1 MVLVRV
7 RFRVQKDETCDGLS
21 LINYQQSLINLKYVE
36 KMETQQQ
43 TWQNMNGKIFQHS
56 ITQLVEEAI
65 IREQANGHR
74 LKVCVGSDSHVYGD
88 AINYATAVVFI
99 REGKGAF
106 TFIRKER
113 EIQSISIKE
122 RMLNEVNKS
131 VEIAYAICSVLDTYG
146 VEMEVHADINTDPDF
161 KSNVALKDAMGYIL
175 GMGYVFKAKPFAF
188 ASSNCADM
196 MV

>member
-1 MVLVRV
+1 
-7 RFRVQKDETCDGLS
+7 
-21 LINYQQSLINLKYVE
+21 
-36 KMETQQQ
+36 METQHEI
-43 TWQNMNGKIFQHS
+43 WQNLKGIQFRKS

-65 IREQANGHR
+65 VREQALGYR
-74 LKVCVGSDSHVYGD
+74 LKVCVGSDSHVYGEN
-88 AINYATAVVFI
+88 IHYATAVVFI

-106 TFIRKER
+106 TFIRKQKEV
-113 EIQSISIKE
+113 QKISIKE

-131 VEIAYAICSVLDTYG
+131 VEIAYAICSILENYD

-175 GMGYVFKAKPFAF
+175 GMGYTFKAKPFAF

>member
-1 MVLVRV
+1 
-7 RFRVQKDETCDGLS
+7 
-21 LINYQQSLINLKYVE
+21 
-36 KMETQQQ
+36 METKQL
-43 TWQNMNGKIFQHS
+43 WQNMTGKIFRNS
-56 ITQLVEEAI
+56 ITNLVEEAI

-88 AINYATAVVFI
+88 EISYATAVVFI

-106 TFIRKER
+106 TFIRKQR
-113 EIQSISIKE
+113 EFQKISIKE

-131 VEIAYAICSVLDTYG
+131 VEIAYAICSILEIYD
-146 VEMEVHADINTDPDF
+146 VEMEVHADINTDPEF

-175 GMGYVFKAKPFAF
+175 GMGYVFKAKPYAF

>member
-1 MVLVRV
+1 
-7 RFRVQKDETCDGLS
+7 
-21 LINYQQSLINLKYVE
+21 
-36 KMETQQQ
+36 METQQQ
-43 TWQNMNGKIFQHS
+43 LWQNMTGEIFQNS
-56 ITQLVEEAI
+56 ITTLVEEAI
-65 IREQANGHR
+65 IRELANGHR

-88 AINYATAVVFI
+88 EISYATAVVVI

-106 TFIRKER
+106 TFIKKQR
-113 EIQSISIKE
+113 EFQTISIKE

-131 VEIAYAICSVLDTYG
+131 VEIAYAICSILEMYD

-175 GMGYVFKAKPFAF
+175 GMGYTFKAKPFAF

>member
-1 MVLVRV
+1 
-7 RFRVQKDETCDGLS
+7 
-21 LINYQQSLINLKYVE
+21 
-36 KMETQQQ
+36 METQQL
-43 TWQNMNGKIFQHS
+43 WQNMTGKIFQNS
-56 ITQLVEEAI
+56 ITTLVEEAI
-65 IREQANGHR
+65 IRELANGHR

-88 AINYATAVVFI
+88 TISYATAVVVI

-106 TFIRKER
+106 IFIRKQR
-113 EIQSISIKE
+113 EFQTISIKE

-131 VEIAYAICSVLDTYG
+131 VEIAYAICSILEMYD

-175 GMGYVFKAKPFAF
+175 GMGYTFKAKPFAF

>member
-1 MVLVRV
+1 
-7 RFRVQKDETCDGLS
+7 
-21 LINYQQSLINLKYVE
+21 
-36 KMETQQQ
+36 METQQH
-43 TWQNMNGKIFQHS
+43 TWQNMTGKIFRNP
-56 ITQLVEEAI
+56 IEELVEEAI
-65 IREQANGHR
+65 IRELANGHH

-88 AINYATAVVFI
+88 VISYATAIVII

-113 EIQSISIKE
+113 EIQKISIKE

-131 VEIAYAICSVLDTYG
+131 VEVAYAISQILEIYN
-146 VEMEVHADINTDPDF
+146 VEMEVHADINTDPEF

-175 GMGYVFKAKPFAF
+175 GMGYVFKAKPYAF